1 MVFSDLLKSLCGEG
15 PGFHLTDEAQV
26 PGGPVTDHSAG
37 EGQIQDVNL
46 ILLIPKVKLSM
57 TLTGLSFGSLNSVS

>member
-1 MVFSDLLKSLCGEG
+1 M
-15 PGFHLTDEAQV
+15 
-26 PGGPVTDHSAG
+26 TDHSAG